1 MKKLHPRIITL
12 AMILLSLLV
21 AGGFAAKE
29 AIAPSGGGTSGGW
42 DEEIDPTGG

>member
-1 MKKLHPRIITL
+1 MKKINPRILSI

-29 AIAPSGGGTSGGW
+29 AIAPSGGGSTGSW
-42 DEEIDPTGG
+42 EPELDPPG